1 MGKLLNY
8 KLLIIAS
15 LMLILMIPL
24 TMISGVISER
34 TSYRDQARQGIAE
47 SWTGAQKLLGPLLV
61 IPYSETKTRSVWDEN
76 LKRYREESYTSRD
89 SLYIL
94 PDQLTIKAKMDTEN
108 RSRGLY
114 SIPVYTSEMNVE
126 GVFDTK
132 PLVELVARKGGRINV
147 GTAFLSVV
155 VNDIRGVV
163 VQPQLS
169 WRGEV
174 VRFVSGSE
182 IQNLESGM
190 HAKVG
195 KLSSDIAQRHPFMF
209 DMSMHGMETIE
220 FSPVGNSTLVTM
232 EAAWPHPS
240 FTGRYLPAER
250 TIDGGMF
257 NATWRVSSFSSDMP
271 RIIAECAEGNCQEF
285 NANTFGVSLVNPVDL
300 YQQTERAVKYAI
312 LFISLT
318 FVAFFL
324 FEVMKQL
331 RLHPMQY
338 LLVGAALTVFYLL
351 LVSLSEHIAFH
362 WAYLTAALS
371 STLLITVYVSGVLAS
386 WGRGLGLG
394 SGLLM
399 LYAMLYA
406 ILRSEDNA
414 LLMGSLL
421 IFAVLGGVMLITR
434 KFDWHRLGSQQSPV
448 VANVAVS

>member
-1 MGKLLNY
+1 MGKLFNY
-8 KLLIIAS
+8 KVVIIAL
-15 LMLILMIPL
+15 LMLVMLIPL
-24 TMISGVISER
+24 SMIRGVISER
-34 TSYRDQARQGIAE
+34 TLYRDQARQSIAE

-61 IPYSETKTRSVWDEN
+61 VPYTETKTRSVWDEN
-76 LKRYREESYTSRD
+76 LKSYKAESYTSRD
-89 SLYIL
+89 YLYIL
-94 PDQLTIKAKMDTEN
+94 PDQLDVKATVKTEN

-114 SIPVYTSEMNVE
+114 SVPVYTSEMNIE

-132 PLVELVARKGGRINV
+132 PLVELVAHKGGRINL
-147 GTAFLSVV
+147 GSAYLSVV

-163 VQPQLS
+163 VQPELN
-169 WRGEV
+169 WRGQV
-174 VRFVSGSE
+174 SRFISGSG
-182 IQNLESGM
+182 IKNLESGM
-190 HAKVG
+190 HAKLG
-195 KLSSDIAQRHPFMF
+195 KLSGEVVERHPFMF

-220 FSPVGNSTLVTM
+220 FSPVGNTTQVTM

-250 TIDGGMF
+250 TINGRMF
-257 NATWRVSSFSSDMP
+257 SALWRVSSFSSDMP
-271 RIIAECAEGNCQEF
+271 RIIAECADGNCQEF
-285 NANTFGVSLVNPVDL
+285 NGNTFGVSLVNPVDL

-312 LFISLT
+312 LFILLT

-338 LLVGAALTVFYLL
+338 LLVGTALTVFYLL

-371 STLLITVYVSGVLAS
+371 STLLIVVYVSGVLAS
-386 WGRGLGLG
+386 WARGVGLG
-394 SGLLM
+394 SGLLV
-399 LYAMLYA
+399 LYAMLYT

-421 IFAVLGGVMLITR
+421 IFAMLGVVMLITR
-434 KFDWHRLGSQQSPV
+434 KLDWYRIGSQP
-448 VANVAVS
+448 AGN

>member
-8 KLLIIAS
+8 KVVIIAL

-24 TMISGVISER
+24 AMIRGVISER
-34 TSYRDQARQGIAE
+34 TSYRDQARQSIAE
-47 SWTGAQKLLGPLLV
+47 SWTGAQKVLGPLLV
-61 IPYSETKTRSVWDEN
+61 VPYTEVKNRSVWDEN

-89 SLYIL
+89 YLYIL
-94 PDQLTIKAKMDTEN
+94 PDQLNVAAAMHTDE

-114 SIPVYTSEMNVE
+114 SLPVYTSEMSIDGEFN
-126 GVFDTK
+126 TR

-147 GTAFLSVV
+147 GDAYLSVAIT
-155 VNDIRGVV
+155 DIRGVV
-163 VQPQLS
+163 VQPQLN
-169 WRGEV
+169 WQGRTV
-174 VRFVSGSE
+174 NFASGSQ
-182 IQNLESGM
+182 ITNLESGM
-190 HAKVG
+190 HARVG
-195 KLSSDIAQRHPFMF
+195 ELSQSAVERHPFSF
-209 DMSMHGMETIE
+209 EMSMRGMETIE
-220 FSPVGNSTLVTM
+220 FSPVGNSTQITL

-240 FTGRYLPAER
+240 FTGRYLPTER

-257 NATWRVSSFSSDMP
+257 TARWQVSAFSSDMP
-271 RIIAECAEGNCQEF
+271 RIVAECAEGSCQEF
-285 NANTFGVSLVNPVDL
+285 NGNTFGVSLVNPVDL
-300 YQQTERAVKYAI
+300 YQQAERAVKYAI
-312 LFISLT
+312 LFITLT

-351 LVSLSEHIAFH
+351 LVSLSEHIAFR
-362 WAYLTAALS
+362 WAYLAAALS

-399 LYAMLYA
+399 LYGMLYA

-421 IFAVLGGVMLITR
+421 IFAVLGSVMLITR
-434 KFDWHRLGSQQSPV
+434 NFDWYRLGSQPAIGEEV
-448 VANVAVS
+448 RG